1 MQLNQHWV
9 SECKSDCDCCAVDGK
24 IVLSSRKQLICET
37 PLLKQVYDQLAAAGK
52 TGLSIVELAKQLGLQ
67 RLDCRTL
74 MKNIC
79 RKGLAVFML
88 HEQGKAQL
96 QRSVLYAL
104 SVIGAVIV
112 QGSCQSLKAL
122 EFFFRFSRPVKSLKR
137 DMVFGSPCIS
147 AKKSLKVL
155 GFGFVI

>member
-1 MQLNQHWV
+1 MQLNQRWV
-9 SECKSDCDCCAVDGK
+9 SECDCCAVDGK
-24 IVLSSRKQLICET
+24 IVSSSRKQLICET
-37 PLLKQVYDQLAAAGK
+37 SLLKQVYDQLAAAGK

-96 QRSVLYAL
+96 QRSVLYAF
-104 SVIGAVIV
+104 SIV
-112 QGSCQSLKAL
+112 CIVSYRCCYCPGLLPVL
-122 EFFFRFSRPVKSLKR
+122 E
-137 DMVFGSPCIS
+137 SP
-147 AKKSLKVL
+147 
-155 GFGFVI
+155 